1 MDASQEG
8 RTDVVEL
15 LLSNGADVNA
25 TTRVSHLHIHVHTPG
40 PVLWLLR
47 HVIVYTTYKRNK

>member
-1 MDASQEG
+1 MDSSRKG

-25 TTRVSHLHIHVHTPG
+25 TTYVSHLHIHVHTL
-40 PVLWLLR
+40 PVLCCG
-47 HVIVYTTYKRNK
+47 YSDM